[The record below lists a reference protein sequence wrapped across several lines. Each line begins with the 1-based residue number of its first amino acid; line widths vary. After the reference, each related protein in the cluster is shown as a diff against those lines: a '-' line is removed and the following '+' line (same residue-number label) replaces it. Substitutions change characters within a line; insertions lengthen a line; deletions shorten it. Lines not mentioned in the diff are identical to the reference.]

1 MSGNETWFIPD
12 GRNLH
17 EAFNGIVPLLSFTLG
32 EQKRLEP
39 LLDKLGIWDKH
50 LSGKVTKQEV
60 VDGKDQATKDITYT
74 RKFQVKAHYLLC
86 LTNPAERYMLKPLLE
101 SIEFWAVK
109 SIEVHRSVRI
119 DNQEIRGRPL
129 AAHVMLDKDHRVYVP
144 SADLEENELNY
155 YELSEKLTTLCK
167 LEKVPKE
174 LPFGILSMSSTGQ
187 IEDMLEEHGVIF
199 DKLELRKLTNKIVTE
214 PAGAVLSSR
223 CKTVEDDPPEM
234 VTDAGTSDSGD
245 SDLSSLAALKD
256 LGVRVK
262 LARKP
267 KPAIAPCTNGQ
278 NRNGRVHFG
287 REPSTDN
294 SDSEQQ
300 SADGDWDKDSVPTS
314 TGGAPSRRPGKNG
327 HGTGH
332 RMRLSYFE
340 SGVAMSDEEINDI
353 DNKMSE
359 NGIDMTQRAQ
369 ASEYRKQLNAVENA
383 AEDPQVIRIGEQGE
397 TKVSTLENHLMALTE
412 SCRCTHSSR
421 TSWATISQTTCGP
434 VMPAPNTPIG
444 SSLVTTA
451 CSPTSPSV
459 TSVAVSQTG
468 LLRGAASS
476 LPPGSGRMAKTQ
488 SHTLL
493 RSRPLTVLVMSL
505 FT

>member
-1 MSGNETWFIPD
+1 MVYTC

-60 VDGKDQATKDITYT
+60 VDGKDQATKDTVYT

-86 LTNPAERYMLKPLLE
+86 LTNPVERYMLKPLLE

-144 SADLEENELNY
+144 LADLEENELNY
-155 YELSEKLTTLCK
+155 YELSEKLAALCK
-167 LEKVPKE
+167 LEKGPKE
-174 LPFGILSMSSTGQ
+174 LPVGILSMSSTRQ

-199 DKLELRKLTNKIVTE
+199 DKLELRKLTNKIVAE

-223 CKTVEDDPPEM
+223 RKIVEEDPPEM

-267 KPAIAPCTNGQ
+267 KPTAVPRTSVQ
-278 NRNGRVHFG
+278 NRDGRVNHEG
-287 REPSTDN
+287 ERSIDN
-294 SDSEQQ
+294 SDTEQH
-300 SADGDWDKDSVPTS
+300 SDDGGWDKNSIPTS
-314 TGGAPSRRPGKNG
+314 TGGVPPRRPAKNG
-327 HGTGH
+327 YGTGH
-332 RMRLSYFE
+332 RMRSSYFD
-340 SGVAMSDEEINDI
+340 SCVAMSDEEINDI
-353 DNKMSE
+353 DSKMSDT
-359 NGIDMTQRAQ
+359 GTDTVQRAQ
-369 ASEYRKQLNAVENA
+369 VSEYRKQLNAAESA

-397 TKVSTLENHLMALTE
+397 MKVSIFELHVAARTKDDRRTDF
-412 SCRCTHSSR
+412 SR
-421 TSWATISQTTCGP
+421 TSWVTTSRTTCGP
-434 VMPAPNTPIG
+434 AMPAPNTLI
-444 SSLVTTA
+444 
-451 CSPTSPSV
+451 
-459 TSVAVSQTG
+459 
-468 LLRGAASS
+468 
-476 LPPGSGRMAKTQ
+476 
-488 SHTLL
+488 
-493 RSRPLTVLVMSL
+493 
-505 FT
+505 